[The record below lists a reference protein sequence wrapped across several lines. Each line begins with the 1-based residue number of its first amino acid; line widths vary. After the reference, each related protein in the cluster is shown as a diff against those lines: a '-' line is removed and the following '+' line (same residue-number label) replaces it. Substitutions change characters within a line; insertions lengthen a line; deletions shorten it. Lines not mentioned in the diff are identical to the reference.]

1 MHGIPAGTVGIGNLF
16 GTLRGCSRM
25 VPDAHRAL
33 SEATRWCILSSNMN
47 QEAEAEAGE
56 ERERERE
63 REREGE
69 GERERESERGRER
82 HREMES

>member
-1 MHGIPAGTVGIGNLF
+1 MHGIPAGTVVIGTLF

-33 SEATRWCILSSNMN
+33 PEAPRRCILSSNMN
-47 QEAEAEAGE
+47 QEAEAEARE

-63 REREGE
+63 RERG
-69 GERERESERGRER
+69 RRKARGREK
-82 HREMES
+82 EGGGEGLYTS